1 MTSTDETPLTADEFS
16 DRVLAVLAATAVAPT
31 AGRAPAPDAPDGGSS
46 LQLYLMDGLLEAL
59 EWANDG
65 VGSDEAACMWLAGL
79 RWYRLA
85 TGGFPPGAPEPQPRW
100 IDRAFG
106 ALAVSGIAPADP
118 QDLAGLAHP
127 DMGSVGRP
135 HLPAADGPGVL
146 ARAAVCAL
154 LPRVTRATTAKLAT
168 DAAAL
173 THGAPD
179 ATAAAARAAILVR
192 DALAGPDAVLDAGD
206 HSGGSADG
214 AWASLRAAVSAVT
227 AAGELLRERPTRS
240 AERETAAPG
249 PAETRPAPAGG
260 DAADLFDAATRPLAG
275 RPAAAAFAGALVAA
289 AHGTAALPE
298 DWEARTASAGVMREM
313 TRRWRSVTFG

>member
-106 ALAVSGIAPADP
+106 ALAVRGIAPADP

-192 DALAGPDAVLDAGD
+192 DALAGSDAASDADD

-227 AAGELLRERPTRS
+227 AAGELLRERPARS
-240 AERETAAPG
+240 AERGTAA
-249 PAETRPAPAGG
+249 A
-260 DAADLFDAATRPLAG
+260 LFDAATRPLAG

-313 TRRWRSVTFG
+313 TRRWRRVTFG